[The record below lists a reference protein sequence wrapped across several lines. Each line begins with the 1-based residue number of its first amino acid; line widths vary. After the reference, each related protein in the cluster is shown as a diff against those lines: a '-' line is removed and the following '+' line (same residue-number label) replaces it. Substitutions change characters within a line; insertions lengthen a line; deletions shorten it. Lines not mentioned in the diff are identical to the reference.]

1 VLVNRYA
8 AARGDAVPAQPPQ
21 LAAATPESK
30 QVSSVQPVFAPDNA
44 EISQA
49 YASAARMSELPQM
62 DAAPVFH
69 GLFRTNARREAV
81 APVVSALW
89 TAPSSVA
96 AATPKD
102 DPQQTAP
109 KPEQSNGT
117 FNLFQDSGADA
128 RALFRG
134 RV

>member
-1 VLVNRYA
+1 VPTNTPIRSAPYR
-8 AARGDAVPAQPPQ
+8 AR
-21 LAAATPESK
+21 AAATPAMK
-30 QVSSVQPVFAPDNA
+30 QVAPAQPVFAPDNA
-44 EISQA
+44 DISQA
-49 YASAARMSELPQM
+49 YATAARMSELPQM

-89 TAPSSVA
+89 TAPSPVA
-96 AATPKD
+96 AATPQD
-102 DPQQTAP
+102 GPQQAAP
-109 KPEQSNGT
+109 RPDPSNGT

-128 RALFRG
+128 RSLFRG